1 MTKLIIQ
8 IPCYN
13 EAETLGIT
21 LSALPREIPGISC
34 VEWLVIDDGSTDKT
48 LTVAKDFGV
57 DRIVRL
63 NHNQGLAKAFMAG
76 IEACLIAGADII
88 VNTDADNQYC
98 ADDIPK
104 LIAPILLG
112 RAEIVIGTRPIYK
125 IKHFSP
131 TKKVLQKLGSWV
143 VRLASN
149 TDIPDAPSGFRAISR
164 EAAMQLNVFNE
175 YTYTLETIIQAG
187 QKGIPITAVPIRTN
201 KYLRPSRLVKNIP
214 TYIQRSL
221 FTILRIFMTY
231 QPLKFFTILGSIPFS
246 LGTLLGIRW
255 LVFFLDGTTRTRIP
269 SLILAAILIITGV
282 QLWLFGLV
290 ADLLAVNRKVLEEI
304 QLRLR
309 RADIEGSREQGAG
322 SRGEKTTLNSQ
333 LSSRSV
339 APASTVNQQQMT
351 ND

>member
-48 LTVAKDFGV
+48 LAVAKDFGV

-149 TDIPDAPSGFRAISR
+149 TNIPDAPSGFRAISR
-164 EAAMQLNVFNE
+164 AAALQLNVFNE

-187 QKGIPITAVPIRTN
+187 QKGIPMTAVPIRTN

-255 LVFFLDGTTRTRIP
+255 LIFFLDGTTRTRIP

-309 RADIEGSREQGAG
+309 RADIEGSRESGVG
-322 SRGEKTTLNSQ
+322 SRGE
-333 LSSRSV
+333 
-339 APASTVNQQQMT
+339 
-351 ND
+351 